1 LAMTNPNLS
10 VDLYTPG
17 IWLFLI
23 IIIILNVFS
32 SWTKSIQNYVNY
44 TKLGT
49 KVVKKNVKNE
59 KLFFFIHPKEVKY

>member
-1 LAMTNPNLS
+1 M
-10 VDLYTPG
+10 
-17 IWLFLI
+17 FLVRGQEHPE
-23 IIIILNVFS
+23 LR
-32 SWTKSIQNYVNY
+32 KLY